1 MVTWDLPVEMGRPLE
16 ARGVGVVPDMRIFV
30 GLTGTETELTGTELK
45 GLRGRGSA
53 LFPSRNVGQT
63 MTKYFLERK
72 HLSLPPVQ
80 NNCDN
85 DKATRVS
92 E

>member
-1 MVTWDLPVEMGRPLE
+1 MWLRGTSLLKMGRPLE
-16 ARGVGVVPDMRIFV
+16 AWGVGVVPDMRIFV
-30 GLTGTETELTGTELK
+30 GLTGTELK

-63 MTKYFLERK
+63 MIKYFLERK